1 MALTCAV
8 RSRRA
13 SLRRTRGVKIGPGLT
28 CLSLASARSRQVPL
42 SDDWNGQINSADHPF
57 LPPPSLPMFRRTL
70 GSLGV
75 AGWLPCWGYT
85 VFSRKWGTWIWV
97 GSDIASGR
105 TLRLLLASCCCFL
118 EPFPNT
124 QAAQG
129 APQTQSVSGPLPL
142 PAWTC
147 LNLSAVLSARR
158 RPHVIEGAERQ
169 NRGQSQ
175 CPSPLS
181 TAPLGPNPPGPPG
194 TPCRGAVSAG
204 QMARQMQARII
215 ACSRLQYLTWERQAV
230 A

>member
-1 MALTCAV
+1 MSISQDAKHGQGDGTDVCSQVKKGKPTAHE
-8 RSRRA
+8 
-13 SLRRTRGVKIGPGLT
+13 GVKIGPGLT

-57 LPPPSLPMFRRTL
+57 LPPPSLPMFRLTL

-85 VFSRKWGTWIWV
+85 VLSRKRGTWIWV

-105 TLRLLLASCCCFL
+105 TLRLLLASGCCFL

-124 QAAQG
+124 KACQG

-147 LNLSAVLSARR
+147 LNLSAVLSAQCAAATG
-158 RPHVIEGAERQ
+158 RPHVIEGAAERQ

-181 TAPLGPNPPGPPG
+181 TAPLGPNPPGPLVPLVEG
-194 TPCRGAVSAG
+194 RSVQGRWHVRCR
-204 QMARQMQARII
+204 R
-215 ACSRLQYLTWERQAV
+215 E
-230 A
+230 